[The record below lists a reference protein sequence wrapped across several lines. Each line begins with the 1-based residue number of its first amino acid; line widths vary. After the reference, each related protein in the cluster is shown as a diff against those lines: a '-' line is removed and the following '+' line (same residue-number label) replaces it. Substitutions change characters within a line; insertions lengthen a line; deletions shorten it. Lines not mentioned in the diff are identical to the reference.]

1 MKSQAMSE
9 KKLLN
14 TYSVGKGALGAY
26 FFEKIQKKVRKFFRQ
41 RRPADIKFNRKHKK
55 VKKRDLKKILL
66 CSRILVYFKGKAE
79 NVKMKRAV
87 RVICMVFVLAF
98 FVTVAQPFV
107 FAAEEKSVLDELLSV
122 ADGIIKW
129 KKQSMG
135 ISDGESLLCEKF
147 TVLAGTSSGDWY
159 PIGLSGL
166 GRDENYIG
174 YLASLKDNIERRYAE
189 DGGLDRV
196 KATEWHR
203 TSLAVLASG
212 GDPTTLCKDENGNTI
227 NLIADGVYNRGAV
240 ASLGA
245 QGISGWI
252 WGLIALDGR
261 FYEVPDGAYYS
272 REDIIKE
279 ILCRQLKDG
288 GFAMSGSV
296 SDPDI
301 TAMAIQALAPYYNDE
316 KEYTYTLSETG
327 NVKTATVRAVTDE
340 ALERLSALQLD
351 TGDYRSWGLRNPGSV
366 CQVIVALCSLGINPL
381 QDARFIKNGK
391 TLWDGLMIYH
401 MSDGGFASA
410 VNEEENPSSE
420 SGKSN
425 SMAGEQALY
434 AIAAIIR
441 LRNGERALYD
451 FCDEMSG
458 EMKNRIAT
466 LVSGISEVGGDT
478 DASSVKKLLSDFYS
492 LPASDRRYV
501 TNYPSLSDAAK
512 SKGIDISAIAESTDI
527 IEDTKSERE
536 PLVFSEADKKAA
548 DAIPTETSSSEYYQ
562 EVTELLYRLEICA
575 DFDGKSAYTKRL
587 SEIKCRMNATKAEIK
602 EINRIIKEELG
613 SGGKASLSDRRTVE
627 GIISRCEAL
636 PEYDRGLIENYED
649 VMLARARITT
659 SVRAIWISAVAAV
672 LICVLSVLVIV
683 RIKRRKTAKQRGLDE
698 LSRFYEG
705 EDE

>member
-1 MKSQAMSE
+1 MFM
-9 KKLLN
+9 
-14 TYSVGKGALGAY
+14 Y
-26 FFEKIQKKVRKFFRQ
+26 FGR
-41 RRPADIKFNRKHKK
+41 
-55 VKKRDLKKILL
+55 
-66 CSRILVYFKGKAE
+66 KAE
-79 NVKMKRAV
+79 KVKMKCSV
-87 RVICMVFVLAF
+87 RIICVIFALAF
-98 FVTVAQPFV
+98 FAAVAQPFA
-107 FAAEEKSVLDELLSV
+107 FAAEEKSAAEDELLSV

-135 ISDGESLLCEKF
+135 ISDEEFLLCGKF
-147 TVLAGTSSGDWY
+147 TSLAGTSSGDWY

-166 GRDENYIG
+166 GMDENYTG
-174 YLASLKDNIERRYAE
+174 YLALLKDNIERRYAQ

-227 NLIADGVYNRGAV
+227 NLIADGVYNRGRTL
-240 ASLGA
+240 SLGA

-261 FYEVPDGAYYS
+261 FYDVPDDAYYS

-279 ILCRQLKDG
+279 ILCRQLDDG

-327 NVKTATVRAVTDE
+327 NVKAATVRAVTDE
-340 ALERLSALQLD
+340 ALERLSSLQLD
-351 TGDYRSWGLRNPGSV
+351 TGDYRSWGLRNSGSV
-366 CQVIVALCSLGINPL
+366 CQVTVALCSLGIDPL
-381 QDARFIKNGK
+381 ADVRFIKNGN

-401 MSDGGFASA
+401 MPDGGFVSSFAYD
-410 VNEEENPSSE
+410 EENPSSE
-420 SGKSN
+420 PDKSN

-441 LRNGERALYD
+441 LKNGERALYD
-451 FCDEMSG
+451 FCDKMSD
-458 EMKNRIAT
+458 EMKNRIAA
-466 LVSGISEVGGDT
+466 LVSGISEVDDNA
-478 DASSVKKLLSDFYS
+478 DASAVKKLLSDFYS
-492 LPASDRRYV
+492 LPVSDRRYA
-501 TNYPSLSDAAK
+501 TNYPLLSDVAK
-512 SKGIDISAIAESTDI
+512 SKGIDIFAIAESTEI

-536 PLVFSEADKKAA
+536 PSVFSEADKKAA
-548 DAIPTETSSSEYYQ
+548 DGIPETSSTEYYQ

-575 DFDGKSAYTKRL
+575 DFDGKSAYEKRL
-587 SEIKCRMNATKAEIK
+587 SEIKRRINDTKAEIK

-613 SGGKASLSDRRTVE
+613 SGGKVSLSDRRTVE
-627 GIISRCEAL
+627 DIISRCEAL

-649 VMLARARITT
+649 VLLARARITS
-659 SVRAIWISAVAAV
+659 SVRAIWISAAAAV

-683 RIKRRKTAKQRGLDE
+683 HIKRRKTAKQRGLDE
-698 LSRFYEG
+698 LSRLYEG